1 LAAGRG
7 PDIFMI
13 NNTWLPKHQDKIA
26 PAPETLI
33 TSKRYNDIFVDVAS
47 SDFVINDKI
56 YAWPLGVDT
65 LALFYNKDLF
75 NSAGLAEPPKT
86 WEEFNKAAEKLT
98 KRDKEGNII
107 QAGAALGTARNI
119 NRSTDILAAL
129 MIQSGSK
136 MVDNDK
142 SSVVFNQSIGLS
154 SGERINPGE
163 RALLYYC
170 SFADPQKRV
179 YSWNDSQHY
188 SLDSFVE
195 GRVAMMFNYAYQIFQ
210 LRARAPHLNFAV
222 AEFPQIS
229 ENSKKI
235 TLANYWGLA
244 VGKNS
249 VNQTAAW
256 QFLAWFIQPDNFK
269 NYLTLTRKPTSR
281 RDLVAWQQ
289 NDKDLGIFAVQS
301 LTARSWWQADN
312 TAVEKILADA
322 IDNVVSGKQTA
333 FQAIDEAAK
342 KITLLMK
349 K

>member
-1 LAAGRG
+1 
-7 PDIFMI
+7 
-13 NNTWLPKHQDKIA
+13 
-26 PAPETLI
+26 
-33 TSKRYNDIFVDVAS
+33 
-47 SDFVINDKI
+47 
-56 YAWPLGVDT
+56 
-65 LALFYNKDLF
+65 
-75 NSAGLAEPPKT
+75 
-86 WEEFNKAAEKLT
+86 
-98 KRDKEGNII
+98 
-107 QAGAALGTARNI
+107 
-119 NRSTDILAAL
+119 
-129 MIQSGSK
+129 
-136 MVDNDK
+136 
-142 SSVVFNQSIGLS
+142 
-154 SGERINPGE
+154 
-163 RALLYYC
+163 
-170 SFADPQKRV
+170 
-179 YSWNDSQHY
+179 
-188 SLDSFVE
+188 
-195 GRVAMMFNYAYQIFQ
+195 
-210 LRARAPHLNFAV
+210 
-222 AEFPQIS
+222 
-229 ENSKKI
+229 
-235 TLANYWGLA
+235 